1 MQEFEKLGVFYLGR
15 PYDLKAKKPTQGLLL
30 YDSKDLVT
38 HAVCIGMTG
47 SGKTGLCL
55 SLLEEALIDGIPAL
69 IIDPKGDL
77 SNLLLTFPEL
87 RAEDFAPWVN
97 EEDARK
103 KGLTVEAYAE
113 QQAGL
118 WKKGLGEWGQSGE
131 RIKRLRDA
139 ADMAVYTPGSS
150 AGLQVSI
157 LKSFAR
163 PAAALVQDPEL
174 LQERIRT
181 TATGLLALLGIEA
194 DPLRSREH
202 ILVSKILEAAWK
214 QGQDLD
220 LATLIQQIQTPPVT
234 RIGALDLDSFF
245 PAKERFALAT
255 TLNNLLAAPGFDAW
269 LEGEPLDIDRML
281 RTQDGKPRASI
292 FSIAHLSD
300 AERMFFVSLLLNET
314 LGWMRTQSGTTSLRA
329 ILYMD
334 EIFGYFPPVANPP
347 SKPPLLTLL
356 KQARA
361 YGVGIVLATQNPVD
375 LDYKGLANTGTWFI
389 GRLQTDRDKSRLLD
403 GLEGAAAGTGVKF
416 DRPAMEQVLAG
427 LGARIF
433 LMNNV
438 HDDAPEVFE
447 SRWALSYLRGPL
459 TRSQIKTLMEPRK
472 SAASAA
478 PQPAAPPEAPPA
490 VTAPGKATAAGAG
503 KPGPAAPRPV
513 LPPDI
518 PQYFLPVCGT
528 RPDGAMLVYNPMLLG
543 ASSARFADA
552 KAGVDLAQDAVFLT
566 PVTGEAIPV
575 NWENATEVKVA
586 VDDLE
591 KSPQE
596 AAHYAELPAAAA
608 KLKSYDAWS
617 RDFAGWLYGNQ
628 KLELFQRPGS
638 KECSK
643 PGETERDFRIRLQQT
658 ARQERD
664 RWADQLRTKY
674 APKTAALQE
683 RLRRAQQAVER
694 EQEQATQQ
702 GLQAALSVGAT
713 LLGAF
718 LGRKAVST
726 STLGRATTA
735 ARGVGRV
742 LKERQDVG
750 RAEETV
756 EALQKQL
763 ADLEAE
769 FNAEMATVEAKV
781 DPLTERLDTVAL
793 RPKKTNI
800 AVRLVALVWVPGWQE
815 AQGKVTPAW
824 T

>member
-1 MQEFEKLGVFYLGR
+1 
-15 PYDLKAKKPTQGLLL
+15 
-30 YDSKDLVT
+30 
-38 HAVCIGMTG
+38 
-47 SGKTGLCL
+47 
-55 SLLEEALIDGIPAL
+55 
-69 IIDPKGDL
+69 
-77 SNLLLTFPEL
+77 
-87 RAEDFAPWVN
+87 
-97 EEDARK
+97 
-103 KGLTVEAYAE
+103 
-113 QQAGL
+113 
-118 WKKGLGEWGQSGE
+118 
-131 RIKRLRDA
+131 
-139 ADMAVYTPGSS
+139 
-150 AGLQVSI
+150 
-157 LKSFAR
+157 
-163 PAAALVQDPEL
+163 
-174 LQERIRT
+174 
-181 TATGLLALLGIEA
+181 
-194 DPLRSREH
+194 
-202 ILVSKILEAAWK
+202 
-214 QGQDLD
+214 
-220 LATLIQQIQTPPVT
+220 
-234 RIGALDLDSFF
+234 
-245 PAKERFALAT
+245 
-255 TLNNLLAAPGFDAW
+255 
-269 LEGEPLDIDRML
+269 
-281 RTQDGKPRASI
+281 
-292 FSIAHLSD
+292 
-300 AERMFFVSLLLNET
+300 
-314 LGWMRTQSGTTSLRA
+314 
-329 ILYMD
+329 
-334 EIFGYFPPVANPP
+334 
-347 SKPPLLTLL
+347 
-356 KQARA
+356 
-361 YGVGIVLATQNPVD
+361 
-375 LDYKGLANTGTWFI
+375 
-389 GRLQTDRDKSRLLD
+389 
-403 GLEGAAAGTGVKF
+403 
-416 DRPAMEQVLAG
+416 
-427 LGARIF
+427 
-433 LMNNV
+433 
-438 HDDAPEVFE
+438 
-447 SRWALSYLRGPL
+447 
-459 TRSQIKTLMEPRK
+459 
-472 SAASAA
+472 
-478 PQPAAPPEAPPA
+478 
-490 VTAPGKATAAGAG
+490 
-503 KPGPAAPRPV
+503 
-513 LPPDI
+513 
-518 PQYFLPVCGT
+518 
-528 RPDGAMLVYNPMLLG
+528 MLVYNPMLLG